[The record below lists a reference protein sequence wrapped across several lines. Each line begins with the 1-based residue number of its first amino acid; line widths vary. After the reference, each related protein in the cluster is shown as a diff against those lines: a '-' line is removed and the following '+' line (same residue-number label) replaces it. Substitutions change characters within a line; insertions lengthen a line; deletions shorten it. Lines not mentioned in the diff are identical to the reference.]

1 MQNAVTLRDHRDII
15 DLINRG
21 VIKGGNS
28 FLIVLIALGG
38 TFIDAYDFSSLG
50 IGAVQ
55 LKSQFN
61 LSAFQ
66 LGSITA
72 SMAFGALVGAM
83 VGGYY
88 VDKIGRLRMFLL
100 DLLFFVVAAIGA
112 ATAGSLPVLIF
123 FRVLMGVGVGLDF
136 PVALS
141 FIAEYTAMAGKGT
154 RVAYWQP
161 AWFCASTAVF
171 LLVIPMYYLGAG
183 ENLWRWAVGFGAIPA
198 LIVLILRFMY
208 MQESPMWAAFQGD
221 LPEAARILERSYG
234 VKVTVAPGSERKR
247 PSLAKLYSFKNYAKI
262 WSKPYRQRTILT
274 AIICACQSLEY
285 YALAF
290 YLPTVAIIIFGKGLI
305 TAVLGSAFVNVW
317 GIPGG
322 FLGAWLVPR
331 IGLRKLTIA
340 GAIVVIVS
348 LILIGTTRSF
358 LPPLAA
364 LGLLCIFLFGH
375 SSAQGQTGMTMAA
388 LSYPTSIRGAGTG
401 FNQGILRIGSILGFY
416 FFPLLLARMGL
427 GPTVLILAIVP
438 LTILIACL
446 AINWDPIGRDI
457 DSEDFVEPGVER
469 VGKPVPVT

>member
-1 MQNAVTLRDHRDII
+1 MQQSVTIRDHRDII

-21 VIKGGNS
+21 VIQGGNS

-55 LKSQFN
+55 LKAQFN
-61 LSAFQ
+61 LTAFE

-72 SMAFGALVGAM
+72 SMAFGALFGAM

-100 DLLFFVVAAIGA
+100 DLMFFVVAAIGA
-112 ATAGSLPVLIF
+112 ALSTNLEMLIF
-123 FRVLMGVGVGLDF
+123 FRLLMGVGVGLDF

-161 AWFCASTAVF
+161 AWFCASTSVF

-183 ENLWRWAVGFGAIPA
+183 DNLWRWAVGFGAIPA
-198 LIVLILRFMY
+198 LIVLILRYMY
-208 MQESPMWAAFQGD
+208 MQESPMWAALQGD

-234 VKVTVAPGSERKR
+234 LKVTVPEGVRQG
-247 PSLAKLYSFKNYAKI
+247 PSLAKTYSFKNYARI
-262 WSKPYRQRTILT
+262 FSPQYRKRTILT
-274 AIICACQSLEY
+274 SIICACQSMEY

-290 YLPTVAIIIFGKGLI
+290 YLPSVAIIIFGKGLI
-305 TAVLGSAFVNVW
+305 TAVLGSAFVNLW

-322 FLGAWLVPR
+322 FLGAYLVPR
-331 IGLRKLTIA
+331 IGLRRLTIA
-340 GAIVVIVS
+340 GSIVVICS
-348 LILIGTTRSF
+348 LIVIGTTRSF

-364 LGLLCIFLFGH
+364 LGLLCVFLFGH

-388 LSYPTSIRGAGTG
+388 LSYPTSFRGAGTG

-416 FFPLLLARMGL
+416 FFPLLLGNVGL
-427 GPTVLILAIVP
+427 GPTVLILALVP
-438 LTILIACL
+438 LTILVACL
-446 AINWDPIGRDI
+446 CVHWEPVGRNI
-457 DSEDFVEPGVER
+457 DAEDFAEPRRDV
-469 VGKPVPVT
+469 VGKPVPVG